1 MKRSRYIADITYV
14 SRWNSDQ
21 VMNATIA
28 FTSPRIHLP
37 TIPLME
43 EIKKYYNRTDSEHYL
58 RSITN
63 VRKIG

>member
-28 FTSPRIHLP
+28 FTSQRIHLP

-43 EIKKYYNRTDSEHYL
+43 EIQKYYNRTDSEHYL

>member
-14 SRWNSDQ
+14 SRWNSEQ

-37 TIPLME
+37 TITLME

>member
-37 TIPLME
+37 TIPLIE
-43 EIKKYYNRTDSEHYL
+43 EIKKYYNRTQSEHYL